1 MSEEAIKGEDITV
14 NVIVEIDGETV
25 SVPVSKWL
33 DQNANK

>member
-1 MSEEAIKGEDITV
+1 MSEEAILTEDV
-14 NVIVEIDGETV
+14 EMFVIVEIDGETV